1 MVVLGLNES
10 YRKYSVCRFS
20 LLFVLLL
27 SLTNFAV
34 GQDQTEPN
42 QQEQSALKLNDVSTF
57 PWDQPSSSPF
67 FLDNPSNIRSSVVYD
82 PEKNEY
88 IIYQKV
94 GSLDYRMPVR
104 MSPEEY
110 RKYEYERAIKDYWN
124 RRISGREESFRS
136 NLIPQIEVGG
146 EAFDKIFGSNTINIV
161 PQGSAELIFG
171 VNISH
176 IENNT
181 LSEKLRTTTT
191 FDFEEKI
198 QMNVTGSIGEK
209 MELGINYNTDAL
221 FDFENRTKLQY
232 AGDEDEIFKKIEAG
246 NVTLPLKGSL
256 INGSYSLF
264 GLKTETQFGKL
275 TMTTVLSQ
283 QKGESSVVQT
293 VGGAQQQEF
302 EISVSDY
309 EANRHFF
316 LSQYFRDIYDKA
328 LKTLPTISS
337 GVNIEKIEVWVTNKT
352 SSYDNARNI
361 VAFMDLAE
369 NRDHIYNS
377 VPEFQPTGAQIAP
390 SNSTNGLYESLNS
403 VYGGI
408 RNVDQVTNVLS
419 ALGSSF
425 QIGRDYEKIENAR
438 KLNPTEYTLNKQL
451 GYISLNGALNSDE
464 VLAVAFQY
472 TLNGEVYQV
481 GEFSTDGIDAPK
493 TLVVKLIKG
502 TSLSPKYPTWDLMM
516 KNIYSLGSGQVDRS
530 DFVMNI
536 LYEDA
541 KSGNSIN
548 YLPEGNLQDK
558 ILLQVLGLD
567 NLNSNGDWK
576 SDGVFDFIEGVTIAS
591 ARGRVIFPVVEPFG
605 SYLAS
610 QITSDAM
617 VKKYVF
623 QELYDSTQ
631 TRAKQ
636 IAEKDKFLLS
646 GTFTSQSGSEIYL
659 NTMNIA
665 KGSVVVTANGVTL
678 TENVDYTVDYNMGS
692 VTVIN
697 SSLLESRTP
706 ISVSVES
713 EQYLGY
719 QTKTLLGTH
728 LNYKYSKD
736 LEIGATLL
744 HLGEKPYTQKVVY
757 GEEPISNTIWGLD
770 MSYRKES
777 NLITNIIDNIPLIET
792 KTPSTIS
799 FFGEFAQLL
808 PGQSKAIDDNAY
820 IDDFESSE
828 IPLDL
833 RSYSAWSLASIPQ
846 GQSRLF
852 PEASLNNDL
861 MSGYNRAKLAWFVID
876 PLFLR
881 NGSTTPD
888 NIKRNPDLQSSH
900 FVREIYENEIFPNR
914 ESVTGFNTTIT
925 VLNLSYY
932 PEEKGPYNYDAEP
945 TVYSEGIGPR
955 GTLNDPASRWGGIMR
970 EVLTTDFETSNIQ
983 YIEFWL
989 MDPFVENSDHLGGD
1003 FYINLGD
1010 ISEDVLKDSRKS
1022 FENGLPT
1029 SAQVVNVDTTAWGRV
1044 PSVQSVVDAFDN
1056 DSESRLYQDVGFDGL
1071 MNSDERTFFIDY
1083 LQSAQTIVDPDVYEN
1098 ILEDP
1103 SSDDFHYYRGT
1114 DYDIYGLGILERYKK
1129 FNGLERNSPTP
1140 EMSDESYSTSG
1151 TTIPDMEDIDNDNTL
1166 NETEAYYQY
1175 RISMRPQDMAVG
1187 TNYIVDEVKYEAT
1200 FANGEKSPVT
1210 WYQFRIPI
1218 SEYEKSV
1225 GAISDF
1231 KSIRFMRMFLTGF
1244 EEPLFMRFAELNL
1257 VRAEWRKYNVTSFEG
1272 GERVTVPEMD
1282 DGSFEIGSVNIEDN
1296 SGKTPVNYV
1305 LPPGVDRVKDPT
1317 NTQLVQL
1324 NEQAMVLKVQDLAD
1338 GDGRAAYKTISLDMR
1353 KYRKLK
1359 MDVHAEALT
1368 GQTLGD
1374 NDLSVF
1380 IRIGSDYKN
1389 NFYEYEIPVKVT
1401 PPGFYNNDSGSDRLI
1416 VWPKENRFEIDLSV
1430 LQEVK
1435 QERNLAMKT
1444 GGSNLSLTD
1453 VYTTETG
1460 SGHRIS
1466 VAGNPTLSNVKIIL
1480 IGVRNPIQTRN
1491 TGNDDGF
1498 SKSGEIWV
1506 NELCLSDFNNE
1517 GGWAANAQLRASL
1530 ADLATVNLATQ
1541 ASTPG
1546 WGSISSKVD
1555 QRSMEQVMKY
1565 DLSSTIELGKF
1576 FPEGFIRLP
1585 VYVGFSETEVIPEY
1599 NPLDPDVYLD
1609 DVLDNITNR
1618 RERDSIK
1625 NITTEYTQ
1633 RKSINISNAG
1643 ITKRGEKSYPWSP
1656 SNISVNYTYNEIY
1669 NSNATTERDV
1679 EKSYKGSINYN
1690 YNPNPK
1696 NVVPFKNVA
1705 FLNAP
1710 VFRIIKEINFYPM
1723 PRNISYRTELYRY
1736 YNEVITRNILNP
1748 YFLVTPTYDKEF
1760 AMSRIFDLK
1769 YDLTRQLKVDFSS
1782 TNMAIIDEPF
1792 GAVDKKRY
1800 ESEYAHWKD
1809 SVMVNLKN
1817 LGRKTN
1823 YYHSFNATYTLPINK
1838 IPLLTWVNANARFS
1852 SDYSWKVGTLYP
1864 NDMGINIGNTIENGS
1879 DLTMTAMANLAT
1891 LYTKSSFLK
1900 NIENNTRPGASANM
1914 QREYK
1919 TEVFAL
1925 KNVTLRSGNVRR
1937 ISHNLRTEDVTVT
1950 VTDSEGQV
1958 VEGEVEVLNENRVSF
1973 TPNRDAQG
1981 VQIVVEGRVPVSRG
1995 ALVVMGEYFARALMG
2010 IRSVSLTLTSSS
2022 GQLLP
2027 GYLPGSEFMGLS
2039 TYNNFRS
2046 PGIPFILGVADKG
2059 FFDNAVARGLITTD
2073 TLQTIAASIKNQ
2085 INISARSMVEPF
2097 PGLRIDLT
2105 ADRRFNEIN
2114 SAYYIADRFG
2124 NFPEST
2130 RNRTLSGAFSMSVI
2144 SWGTAFEKL
2153 DSKDGYASP
2162 TFQMFKENLSVIS
2175 ARRAELRSEIDSEY
2189 DPTFDPTSGGTLDGE
2204 YKSGYGRTSSEVM
2217 IPAFLSAYTQTD
2229 PANVSL
2235 DMFPSALKM
2244 MPNWRI
2250 TFDGLSK
2257 FGFIQQYFNSI
2268 TLSHQYRSTYQIGSY
2283 VTNLDFVASSNG
2295 MTSAR
2300 DLQGNFVT
2308 KYEINSVTITEQ
2320 FSPLINIDMNWKNS
2334 LSTRFE
2340 VKRSRTVALILSSNQ
2355 VTDSR
2360 VKEIT
2365 FGAGYRFD
2373 DVSIVLNTGGRQR
2386 ALKSDLNLNVDFSI
2400 RDNKAI
2406 ARKLIEDVDQ
2416 PVSGQTV
2423 FAAGLSA
2430 DYVLSDRFKLQFYAD
2445 HNFNDPFVATT
2456 YATSNTSFGFSLQFT
2471 LVQ

>member
-1 MVVLGLNES
+1 MNES
-10 YRKYSVCRFS
+10 YRNHLVCRYS

-27 SLTNFAV
+27 SLTNYAI
-34 GQDQTEPN
+34 GQEQTESG
-42 QQEQSALKLNDVSTF
+42 QQEQSVLKLNDVSPV

-67 FLDNPSNIRSSVVYD
+67 FLNNPPNIQSSVAYD
-82 PEKNEY
+82 AEKNEY
-88 IIYQKV
+88 IIYQKI
-94 GSLDYRMPVR
+94 GSLDYRTPIH

-110 RKYEYERAIKDYWN
+110 RKYEYDRAIKEYWN
-124 RRISGREESFRS
+124 QRVTGREESFRS

-181 LSEKLRTTTT
+181 LSEKLRTTPT

-221 FDFENRTKLQY
+221 FNFENRTKLQY
-232 AGDEDEIFKKIEAG
+232 SGDEDEIFKKIEAG
-246 NVTLPLKGSL
+246 DVTLPLKGSL

-264 GLKTETQFGKL
+264 GLKTEMQFGKL
-275 TMTTVLSQ
+275 TVTTVLSQ
-283 QKGESSVVQT
+283 QKGESSVVQA

-302 EISVSDY
+302 EIFASDY

-328 LKTLPTISS
+328 LQTLPTISS

-369 NRDHIYNS
+369 NGNHVYNN
-377 VPEFQPTGAQIAP
+377 VPAFQPDGGPVFP
-390 SNSTNGLYESLNS
+390 SNSTNGMYESLNT

-419 ALGSSF
+419 VLGSSF

-451 GYISLNGALNSDE
+451 GYISLNAALNSDE

-481 GEFSTDGIDAPK
+481 GEFSTDGIDAPN
-493 TLVVKLIKG
+493 TLVVKLVKG
-502 TSLSPKYPTWDLMM
+502 TSLSPRYPTWDLMM
-516 KNIYSLGSGQVDRS
+516 KNVYSLGSGQVDQN
-530 DFVMNI
+530 DFVMNV

-558 ILLQVLGLD
+558 ILLQVMGMD
-567 NLNSNGDWK
+567 NLNSNGDWI
-576 SDGVFDFIEGVTIAS
+576 SDGIFDFIDGITVMS
-591 ARGRVIFPVVEPFG
+591 SRGRVIFPVVEPFG

-610 QITSDAM
+610 KITSETIA
-617 VKKYVF
+617 KKYVF

-636 IAEKDKFLLS
+636 IAEKDKFILS
-646 GTFTSQSGSEIYL
+646 GVFTSQSGSEIYL

-665 KGSVVVTANGVTL
+665 QGSVVVTAGGVTL

-697 SSLLESRTP
+697 SSLLESQTP

-728 LNYKYSKD
+728 FNYKYSED
-736 LEIGATLL
+736 LELGATLL
-744 HLGEKPYTQKVVY
+744 RLSEKPYTQKVVY

-770 MSYRKES
+770 MSYKTGS
-777 NLITNIIDNIPLIET
+777 TVITNLIDNIPLIET
-792 KTPSTIS
+792 KAPSSLT

-833 RSYSAWSLASIPQ
+833 RSYSAWSLASVPQ

-861 MSGYNRAKLAWFVID
+861 MSGYNRAKLAWYVID

-888 NIKRNPDLQSSH
+888 HIKRNPDLQSSH

-914 ESVTGFNTTIT
+914 ESATGFNTTIT
-925 VLNLSYY
+925 VLNLAYY
-932 PEEKGPYNYDAEP
+932 PEEKGPYNYDTEP
-945 TVYSEGIGPR
+945 SAYSGGMNSR
-955 GTLNDPASRWGGIMR
+955 GFLNDPASRWGGIMR
-970 EVLTTDFETSNIQ
+970 EILTTDFETSNIQ

-989 MDPFVENSDHLGGD
+989 MDPFVENTDHSGGD
-1003 FYINLGD
+1003 FYIDLGD

-1029 SAQVVNVDTTAWGRV
+1029 NEEIINVDTTSWGRV

-1056 DSESRLYQDVGFDGL
+1056 DSEARLYQDVGFDGF
-1071 MNSDERTFFIDY
+1071 MNSDEQTFFVDY
-1083 LQSAQTIVDPDVYEN
+1083 LQSAQTIVEPDVYEG

-1103 SSDDFHYYRGT
+1103 SSDDFYYYRGT
-1114 DYDIYGLGILERYKK
+1114 NYDIYELGILERYKK
-1129 FNGLERNSPTP
+1129 YNGLERNSPTP

-1175 RISMRPQDMAVG
+1175 RISMRQEDLQVG
-1187 TNYIVDEVKYEAT
+1187 SNYIVDEIEYEAT

-1210 WYQFRIPI
+1210 WYQFRIPV
-1218 SEYEKSV
+1218 SEYERSI

-1231 KSIRFMRMFLTGF
+1231 KSIRFMRMFLTDF
-1244 EEPLFMRFAELNL
+1244 DEPLFMRFAELNL

-1305 LPPGVDRVKDPT
+1305 LPPGVDRVIDPT

-1338 GDGRAAYKTISLDMR
+1338 GDGRAAYKTMALDMR
-1353 KYRKLK
+1353 KYRKLN
-1359 MDVHAEALT
+1359 MDVHTEALT
-1368 GQTLGD
+1368 GQTLND

-1401 PPGFYNNDSGSDRLI
+1401 PAGFYNNSSEADRLV
-1416 VWPKENRFEIDLSV
+1416 VWPDDNKFEIDLSI
-1430 LQEVK
+1430 LQEIK
-1435 QERNLAMKT
+1435 QDRNEAIREE
-1444 GGSNLSLTD
+1444 GSTLSLTD
-1453 VYTTETG
+1453 VYTTITG
-1460 SGHRIS
+1460 AGHRIS
-1466 VAGNPTLSNVKIIL
+1466 VTGNPTLSNVKVIL

-1491 TGNDDGF
+1491 TGSDDGF

-1506 NELCLSDFNNE
+1506 NELCLSDFNND
-1517 GGWAANAQLRASL
+1517 GGWAANAQLQASL
-1530 ADLATVNLATQ
+1530 ADLATVNLAAQ

-1546 WGSISSKVD
+1546 WGSIDSKVD
-1555 QRSMEQVMKY
+1555 ERSMEQVMKY
-1565 DLSSTIELGKF
+1565 DLSSTVELGKF
-1576 FPEGFIRLP
+1576 FPEGAIRFP
-1585 VYVGFSETEVIPEY
+1585 VYLGYSETEVIPEY

-1609 DVLDNITNR
+1609 NVLDNTKDKA
-1618 RERDSIK
+1618 ERDSIK

-1656 SNISVNYTYNEIY
+1656 SNISLNYTYNEIY

-1690 YNPNPK
+1690 YEPNPQ
-1696 NVVPFKNVA
+1696 NIVPFKNAA

-1710 VFRIIKEINFYPM
+1710 AFRIIKDINFYPL
-1723 PRNISYRTELYRY
+1723 PRNISFRTELYRY
-1736 YNEVITRNILNP
+1736 YNERITRNILNP
-1748 YFLVTPTYDKEF
+1748 YMLVTPTYDKEF
-1760 AMSRIFDLK
+1760 QMSRIFDLK
-1769 YDLTRQLKVDFSS
+1769 YDVTKQLKVDFSS
-1782 TNMAIIDEPF
+1782 TNLATIDEPF
-1792 GAVDKKRY
+1792 GAVDKKLY
-1800 ESEYAHWKD
+1800 ESEYEYWKD

-1817 LGRKTN
+1817 LGRTTN
-1823 YYHSFNATYTLPINK
+1823 YYHDINVTYTLPINK
-1838 IPLLTWVNANARFS
+1838 IPLLTWVNANARYN
-1852 SDYSWKVGTLYP
+1852 SDYSWEAGSLYP
-1864 NDMGINIGNTIENGS
+1864 DDMDINIGNTIENS
-1879 DLTMTAMANLAT
+1879 NDLTLTAMANLAT
-1891 LYTKSSFLK
+1891 LYSKSSFLK
-1900 NIENNTRPGASANM
+1900 GIENNTRPGSTPSTP
-1914 QREYK
+1914 REYK

-1925 KNVTLRSGNVRR
+1925 KNVTLRSGAVRR
-1937 ISHNLRTEDVTVT
+1937 ISHNLRTEDITLT
-1950 VTDSEGQV
+1950 VTDGDGRV
-1958 VEGEVEVLNENRVSF
+1958 VEGDMEILNENRISF
-1973 TPNRDAQG
+1973 TPDRDARG
-1981 VQIVVEGRVPVSRG
+1981 VQVVVEGQVPVSRG
-1995 ALVVMGEYFARALMG
+1995 PLVVIGEYFVRALMG
-2010 IRSVSLTLTSSS
+2010 VRTVSLTVTSSS

-2027 GYLPGSEFMGLS
+2027 GYLPGSDFLGSS
-2039 TYNNFRS
+2039 TYNDITA
-2046 PGIPFILGVADKG
+2046 PGIPFILGLAEDN
-2059 FFDNAVARGLITTD
+2059 FFDNAVAGGWVTTD
-2073 TLQTIAASIKNQ
+2073 TLQTISASMKNQ
-2085 INISARSMVEPF
+2085 INISARSSVEPF
-2097 PGLRIDLT
+2097 PGLKIDLT
-2105 ADRRFNEIN
+2105 ADRKFNEIN
-2114 SAYYIADRFG
+2114 SAYYIADRYG
-2124 NFPEST
+2124 DFPEST
-2130 RNRTLSGAFSMSVI
+2130 RNRTLSGAFSMSII

-2153 DSKDGYASP
+2153 DAGDGYASP
-2162 TFQMFKENLSVIS
+2162 TFSAFKENLAVIS
-2175 ARRAELRSEIDSEY
+2175 ARRASYRESVDGDY
-2189 DPTFDPTSGGTLDGE
+2189 DPAYDPLTGSTVDGD
-2204 YKSGYGRTSSEVM
+2204 YKSGYNRTSSEVM
-2217 IPAFLSAYTQTD
+2217 IPAFLAAYTKTD
-2229 PANVSL
+2229 PTKVTL
-2235 DMFPSALKM
+2235 EEFPSALKM

-2257 FGFIQQYFNSI
+2257 FEFIQQYFNSI
-2268 TLSHQYRSTYQIGSY
+2268 TLSHQYRSTYQIGNY
-2283 VTNLDFVASSNG
+2283 ITNLDFVASGNG
-2295 MTSAR
+2295 LGTAR

-2308 KYEINSVTITEQ
+2308 KYEINTVTITEQ

-2340 VKRSRTVALILSSNQ
+2340 ISRSRTVSLILSSNQ

-2386 ALKSDLNLNVDFSI
+2386 ALKSDLNLNADFSI
-2400 RDNKAI
+2400 RDNKAV

-2416 PVSGQTV
+2416 PVSGQLV

-2430 DYVLSDRFKLQFYAD
+2430 DYILSDRFKLQLYAD
-2445 HNFNDPFVATT
+2445 HTFNDPFVATT

>member
-1 MVVLGLNES
+1 
-10 YRKYSVCRFS
+10 
-20 LLFVLLL
+20 
-27 SLTNFAV
+27 
-34 GQDQTEPN
+34 
-42 QQEQSALKLNDVSTF
+42 
-57 PWDQPSSSPF
+57 
-67 FLDNPSNIRSSVVYD
+67 
-82 PEKNEY
+82 
-88 IIYQKV
+88 
-94 GSLDYRMPVR
+94 

-110 RKYEYERAIKDYWN
+110 RKYEYDRAIKDYWN
-124 RRISGREESFRS
+124 QRISGREESFRS
-136 NLIPQIEVGG
+136 NLIPQLEVGG

-181 LSEKLRTTTT
+181 LSEKLRTTPT

-198 QMNVTGSIGEK
+198 QMNVTGTIGEK

-246 NVTLPLKGSL
+246 DVTLPLKGSL

-264 GLKTETQFGKL
+264 GLKTEMQFGKL
-275 TMTTVLSQ
+275 TVTTVLSQ

-369 NRDHIYNS
+369 NSDHIYNS
-377 VPEFQPTGAQIAP
+377 VPEFQSTGAQNAP
-390 SNSTNGLYESLNS
+390 SNVTNGLYESLNS
-403 VYGGI
+403 VYSGI

-419 ALGSSF
+419 VLGSSF

-438 KLNPTEYTLNKQL
+438 KLNPTEYTLNKQM

-516 KNIYSLGSGQVDRS
+516 KNVYSLGSGQVDQS

-576 SDGVFDFIEGVTIAS
+576 SDGVFDFIDGITVAPS
-591 ARGRVIFPVVEPFG
+591 RGRIIFPVVEPFG

-610 QITSDAM
+610 QITSDALA
-617 VKKYVF
+617 KKYVF

-646 GTFTSQSGSEIYL
+646 GSFTSQSGSEIYL

-665 KGSVVVTANGVTL
+665 KGSVVVTAGGVTL

-728 LNYKYSKD
+728 LNYKYSND

-744 HLGEKPYTQKVVY
+744 HLSEKPYTQKVVY

-770 MSYRKES
+770 MSYRTES
-777 NLITNIIDNIPLIET
+777 TLITNLIDNIPLIET
-792 KTPSTIS
+792 KAPSSLS

-833 RSYSAWSLASIPQ
+833 RSYSAWSLASIPH

-861 MSGYNRAKLAWFVID
+861 MSGFNRAKLAWFVID

-914 ESVTGFNTTIT
+914 ESATGFNTTIT
-925 VLNLSYY
+925 VLNLAYY
-932 PEEKGPYNYDAEP
+932 PEEKGPYNYDTEP
-945 TVYSEGIGPR
+945 SIYSGGIGPR

-989 MDPFVENSDHLGGD
+989 MDPFVENTDHLGGD

-1029 SAQVVNVDTTAWGRV
+1029 NTEIVNVDTTSWGRV

-1071 MNSDERTFFIDY
+1071 MNSEELTFFTDY
-1083 LQSAQTIVDPDVYEN
+1083 LQSAQAIVDPDVYGN
-1098 ILEDP
+1098 IVEDP

-1114 DYDIYGLGILERYKK
+1114 DYDIYDLGILERYKE

-1187 TNYIVDEVKYEAT
+1187 SNYIVDEIEYEAT

-1218 SEYEKSV
+1218 SEYERSV

-1231 KSIRFMRMFLTGF
+1231 KSIRFMRMFLTDF

-1305 LPPGVDRVKDPT
+1305 LPPGVDRVIDPT

-1338 GDGRAAYKTISLDMR
+1338 GDGRAAYKTMSLDMR

-1374 NDLSVF
+1374 DDLSVF

-1401 PPGFYNNDSGSDRLI
+1401 PSGFYNNDSESDRLI
-1416 VWPKENRFEIDLSV
+1416 VWPEENRFEIDLSI

-1435 QERNLAMKT
+1435 QERNQAMKIE
-1444 GGSNLSLTD
+1444 GSTLSLTD
-1453 VYTTETG
+1453 VYTTVTG
-1460 SGHRIS
+1460 SGRRVS
-1466 VAGNPTLSNVKIIL
+1466 VTGNPTLSNVKIIL

-1491 TGNDDGF
+1491 NGNDDGF

-1517 GGWAANAQLRASL
+1517 GGWAANAQLQASL
-1530 ADLATVNLATQ
+1530 ADLATVNLAAQ

-1546 WGSISSKVD
+1546 WGSIDSKVD
-1555 QRSMEQVMKY
+1555 ERSMEQVMKY
-1565 DLSSTIELGKF
+1565 DLSSTVELGKF

-1585 VYVGFSETEVIPEY
+1585 VYVGYSETEVIPEY

-1609 DVLDNITNR
+1609 DVLDKTTNR
-1618 RERDSIK
+1618 SERDSIK

-1643 ITKRGEKSYPWSP
+1643 ITKRGEKTYPWSP

-1669 NSNATTERDV
+1669 NSNATTEKDV

-1690 YNPNPK
+1690 YDPNPK
-1696 NVVPFKNVA
+1696 NIVPFKNVN

-1710 VFRIIKEINFYPM
+1710 AFRIIKDINFYPL

-1748 YFLVTPTYDKEF
+1748 YLLVTPTYDKEF

-1769 YDLTRQLKVDFSS
+1769 YDVTKQLKVDFSS
-1782 TNMAIIDEPF
+1782 TNMATIDEPF
-1792 GAVDKKRY
+1792 GAVDKKLY
-1800 ESEYAHWKD
+1800 ESEYDYWKD

-1817 LGRKTN
+1817 FGRTTN
-1823 YYHSFNATYTLPINK
+1823 YYHNFNATYTLPINK
-1838 IPLLTWVNANARFS
+1838 IPLLTWINANARFS
-1852 SDYSWKVGTLYP
+1852 SDYSWEAGTLYP
-1864 NDMGINIGNTIENGS
+1864 DDMGIDIGNTIENSS

-1900 NIENNTRPGASANM
+1900 NIENNTRPGASANI

-1925 KNVTLRSGNVRR
+1925 KNVTLRSGTVRR
-1937 ISHNLRTEDVTVT
+1937 ISHNLRTEDITIT
-1950 VTDSEGQV
+1950 VTDSEGGV
-1958 VEGEVEVLNENRVSF
+1958 VEGEMEVLNENRISF

-1981 VQIVVEGRVPVSRG
+1981 VQIVVEGQVPVSRG
-1995 ALVVMGEYFARALMG
+1995 PFVVMGEYFVRALMG
-2010 IRSVSLTLTSSS
+2010 VRSVSLTLTSSS

-2027 GYLPGSEFMGLS
+2027 GYLPGTDFMGSS
-2039 TYNNFRS
+2039 TYNNFTS
-2046 PGIPFILGVADKG
+2046 PGIPFILGLADKD

-2073 TLQTIAASIKNQ
+2073 TLQTIAASMKNQ
-2085 INISARSMVEPF
+2085 INISARSSVEPF
-2097 PGLRIDLT
+2097 PGLKIDLT
-2105 ADRRFNEIN
+2105 ADRKFNEIN
-2114 SAYYIADRFG
+2114 SAYYIADRLG

-2130 RNRTLSGAFSMSVI
+2130 RNRTLTGAFSMSVI

-2153 DSKDGYASP
+2153 EAKDGYASP
-2162 TFQMFKENLSVIS
+2162 TFNAFKENLSVIS
-2175 ARRAELRSEIDSEY
+2175 ARRAELRSEVDSEY
-2189 DPTFDPTSGGTLDGE
+2189 DPNYDPVTGGTLDGE
-2204 YKSGYGRTSSEVM
+2204 YKSGYNRTASEVM

-2235 DMFPSALKM
+2235 DQFPSALKM

-2257 FGFIQQYFNSI
+2257 FKIIQQYFNSI

-2283 VTNLDFVASSNG
+2283 VTNLDFVASSSG

-2308 KYEINSVTITEQ
+2308 KYEINTVTITEQ

-2340 VKRSRTVALILSSNQ
+2340 INRSRTVALIMSSNQ

-2386 ALKSDLNLNVDFSI
+2386 ALKSDLNLSIDFSI

-2445 HNFNDPFVATT
+2445 HNFNNPFVATT